1 MDPIRPFDFPSQH
14 SCQQLILSQ
23 LTTGSPFSNLLSTCQ
38 LLGWH
43 QTWVESMRG
52 HRKKK
57 MMGFEYWDLGKKWR
71 YQGTL
76 VEGNGTLKLSKNK

>member
-1 MDPIRPFDFPSQH
+1 MH
-14 SCQQLILSQ
+14 
-23 LTTGSPFSNLLSTCQ
+23 
-38 LLGWH
+38 
-43 QTWVESMRG
+43 G